1 MAANTPVQPG
11 VGGARPNSGRKKGST
26 ALIRIQSLREAFDAE
41 LGIPFEVM
49 LARMCV
55 KLHNDF
61 QNNENVD
68 SAIRFASNMA
78 KHMIQPVPT
87 VNIDVDVNSIEE
99 MSDADLQ
106 GKIDNLLT
114 RAALTHSPSSPQ
126 VTQPTEVKNLD

>member
-11 VGGARPNSGRKKGST
+11 LGGARPNSGRKKGST

-49 LARMCV
+49 LAKMCV

-87 VNIDVDVNSIEE
+87 VNIEVDATSVEE

-114 RAALTHSPSSPQ
+114 RVALTKD
-126 VTQPTEVKNLD
+126 VKSEE